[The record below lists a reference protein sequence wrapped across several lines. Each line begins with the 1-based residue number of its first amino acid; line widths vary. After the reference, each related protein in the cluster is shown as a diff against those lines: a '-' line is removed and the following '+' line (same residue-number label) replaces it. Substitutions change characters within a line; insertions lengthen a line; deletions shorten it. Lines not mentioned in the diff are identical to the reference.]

1 MLIFILF
8 TMNMEL
14 KKSVHAKIQHL
25 ISAYKNLLTYYI
37 KLLLNAALIVV
48 VFLCVDSS
56 DPRCRMKKCYLMM
69 FMTSGR
75 PLASK
80 LRRVGTHSVC
90 VFVHPSVVEV

>member
-48 VFLCVDSS
+48 VF
-56 DPRCRMKKCYLMM
+56 
-69 FMTSGR
+69 
-75 PLASK
+75 
-80 LRRVGTHSVC
+80 
-90 VFVHPSVVEV
+90 FV

>member
-48 VFLCVDSS
+48 VFL
-56 DPRCRMKKCYLMM
+56 
-69 FMTSGR
+69 
-75 PLASK
+75 
-80 LRRVGTHSVC
+80 RR
-90 VFVHPSVVEV
+90 FQ

>member
-25 ISAYKNLLTYYI
+25 ISAYKNLLTYI

-80 LRRVGTHSVC
+80 LRRVATHSVC